1 MGSAEQIRQSNGRL
15 DSWKAIAQYLDRD
28 VRSVQR
34 WERERGLPVH
44 RVPGQKG
51 GAVFAY
57 EHELEEWLHS
67 RQQPL
72 EIKGLA
78 VSEVMVSSPA
88 VLLEAPDEQLEPDR
102 SQRFQRRDYALVLL
116 VGFLLAGLVFVWRR
130 SVLEAAAAQPI
141 RSIAVLPLQ
150 NLSSDPSQEYFTDGM
165 TDELIT
171 DLAQVK
177 ELKVVSKTSIMQYKA
192 TSKTLP
198 QIGRELGVDAVVEG
212 SVLRSGNRVR
222 ITAQLIRTATDRHL
236 WAQSYDGDLQNLL
249 GLQAQVAEAI
259 TDEVRL
265 SLSAQER
272 NRLHVARLYKPE
284 AYDLYLRGRYA
295 FARRNVEA
303 FHEAIGYFR
312 QAAAKDPNFA
322 LAYAGLSDCNT
333 LLALF
338 GEGYATVPEAN
349 ANARK
354 ALMLDDTLAEAHTS
368 LAAAEV
374 LDWRW
379 KEAEREFQ
387 RALELNPN
395 NAQTHQWYGNL
406 LLGPQG
412 RNGEAIAELKRAVEL
427 DPLSLVMNT
436 DLGYA
441 YYLAG
446 QYESAFQQYQ
456 KVLAMDS
463 TFLPV
468 HFDLMLYYQ
477 QRGMYDKEIDE
488 LIADRELAGLPN
500 LADAIRQLA
509 KVPRKLFEVMAKTGG
524 SFDGSQTAADAPA
537 IAAGAYLQLG
547 KKREAL
553 AALQKS
559 YERRDANMLYL
570 RADPNLSSLRNEPAF
585 LELQRNVGLISQ

>member
-15 DSWKAIAQYLDRD
+15 DSWKAIAQYLGRD

-34 WERERGLPVH
+34 WERERGLPVY
-44 RVPGQKG
+44 RVPGQRG

-57 EHELEEWLHS
+57 EHELEEWLRS
-67 RQQPL
+67 RSGQVPAEAQRAFMEEAASPSLGVSDEALPSQPSQNHWL
-72 EIKGLA
+72 RNLAFALAILFLLFGLA
-78 VSEVMVSSPA
+78 MI
-88 VLLEAPDEQLEPDR
+88 
-102 SQRFQRRDYALVLL
+102 
-116 VGFLLAGLVFVWRR
+116 WRR

-150 NLSSDPSQEYFTDGM
+150 SLSSDPNQEYFADGM

-177 ELKVVSKTSIMQYKA
+177 ELKVVSKTSIMQYKGTRKA
-192 TSKTLP
+192 LP
-198 QIGRELGVDAVVEG
+198 QIGHELNVDAVVEG

-249 GLQAQVAEAI
+249 SLQARVAEAI

-265 SLSAQER
+265 SLSADER
-272 NRLHVARLYKPE
+272 TRLRMATRYNPE

-295 FARRNVEA
+295 FSRRNEPS
-303 FHEAIGYFR
+303 FHEAIGYFQ
-312 QAAAKDPNFA
+312 QAAAKDPSFA
-322 LAYAGLSDCNT
+322 LAYSGLSDCDT

-338 GEGYATVPEAN
+338 GEGYAWVPQAV

-354 ALMLDDTLAEAHTS
+354 AVSLDEGLAEAHTS

-379 KEAEREFQ
+379 AEAEKEFH

-395 NAQTHQWYGNL
+395 NAQAHQWYGNL

-412 RNGEAIAELKRAVEL
+412 RHGEAISELQRAVEL
-427 DPLSLVMNT
+427 DPLSLVMNN

-441 YYLAG
+441 YFLAG
-446 QYESAFQQYQ
+446 QYDSAFQQYQ

-488 LIADRELAGLPN
+488 LIADRALAGDGDSAHTIRR
-500 LADAIRQLA
+500 LAT
-509 KVPRKLFEVMAKTGG
+509 KPRRLFEAMASTGG
-524 SFDGSQTAADAPA
+524 TFDKRHIADEPA
-537 IAAGAYLQLG
+537 VAAGAYALLG

-553 AALQKS
+553 AALQRS
-559 YERRDANMLYL
+559 YERRDPSMLYL
-570 RADPNLSSLRNEPAF
+570 RTDPSLTSLRNEPEF
-585 LELQRNVGLISQ
+585 LDLQRNVGLISQ